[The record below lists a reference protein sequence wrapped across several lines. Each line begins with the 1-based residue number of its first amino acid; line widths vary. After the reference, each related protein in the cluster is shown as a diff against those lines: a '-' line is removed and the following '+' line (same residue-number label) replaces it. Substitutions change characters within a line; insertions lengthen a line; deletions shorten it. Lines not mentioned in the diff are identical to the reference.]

1 MNVLIVEGKED
12 KAFLEYLLDIENI
25 TDVTIAEP
33 PKVNIAELGGL
44 SKEALNKQIGR
55 FIPQMKRGKIEKVG
69 LVVDLDTLESGG
81 GYEKRLTLINLSIQ
95 ESFKNLDIDI
105 SAIGELSKKNQVIKL
120 LIDDNEVLITF
131 FFIHL
136 NGKGELE
143 DLLREI
149 KIHDSHH
156 ADCLEAW
163 RKCLK
168 LKNIEKSD
176 KEINKLWLH
185 YYIRYDICTQDE
197 QEHAGKYCNLK
208 HVLNDEARKET
219 LFNFQHKCLDEL
231 KEFLRLFKAKMVVL
245 E

>member
-12 KAFLEYLLDIENI
+12 KVFLEYLLNIENI
-25 TDVTIAEP
+25 TDVTVAEP
-33 PKVNIAELGGL
+33 PKVDIVELGGL

-55 FIPQMKRGKIEKVG
+55 FIPQMKRGEVDKLG
-69 LVVDLDTLESGG
+69 LVIDLDTLESGG
-81 GYEKRLTLINLSIQ
+81 GYEERLKLINNSIKASFANLSID
-95 ESFKNLDIDI
+95 K
-105 SAIGELSKKNQVIKL
+105 LSKENAVVKI
-120 LIDDNEVLITF
+120 LIDNNEVLITF

-136 NGKGELE
+136 DGKGELE
-143 DLLREI
+143 DLLRKI

-156 ADCLEAW
+156 ADCLETW

-168 LKNIEKSD
+168 AKKIEKSD

-197 QEHAGKYCNLK
+197 QERAGKYCNLK

-231 KEFLRLFKAKMVVL
+231 KEFLRLFKAKTVVL
-245 E
+245 GNS